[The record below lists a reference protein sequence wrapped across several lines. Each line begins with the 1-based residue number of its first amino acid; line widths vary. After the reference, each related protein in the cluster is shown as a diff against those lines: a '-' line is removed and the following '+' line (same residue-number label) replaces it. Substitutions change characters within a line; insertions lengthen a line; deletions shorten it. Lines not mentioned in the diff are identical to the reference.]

1 MRRCAY
7 TMAAH
12 TNAVSRVRVDPGGIF
27 IHLSFPF
34 PLLSRSGQYVVTS
47 SFDCSLKIWST
58 ESWQPLRHLQGH
70 ETKVMG
76 VDISP
81 DSKWIVSAAFD
92 RTFKLWTVS
101 DY

>member
-12 TNAVSRVRVDPGGIF
+12 TNAVSRVRVDPG
-27 IHLSFPF
+27 
-34 PLLSRSGQYVVTS
+34 GQYVVTS